1 MVSIDIG
8 VTAGCVGCLRA
19 GEHSVLM
26 HPTSQASV
34 RNRSGM
40 RPNLPA
46 HVARSW
52 AATQTVCNCET
63 AKLSYTNDTSSTNCP
78 HSHDVVPARSRR
90 MQMRFATVACA
101 LALLVLWTSTATAGT
116 PHVFKHD
123 QFSEDLSS
131 AASQISGIPLPTQP
145 GFAKGEAFGQMY
157 HPTAGMYPVKLT
169 AVELFLAAPP
179 NMADG
184 AAHADI
190 EVWFHDGS
198 TPDPGKA
205 TPDFVLSTT
214 DVFDPIS
221 GKDGM
226 PLQGNTALAFE
237 FNWDDNE
244 GHPPMLYEGSFT
256 IMVRFKETPKDMQAE
271 WGTYQCTEMANL
283 GMCGC
288 QEVGTINDQ
297 ATSSKANLLHIIYPP
312 GNCAGAPNK
321 WIYTEDVGVTGDFI
335 MRARA
340 EVTGGGCEP
349 QCGENS
355 CGSDGCDGTCGA
367 CESGYICVQGVCE
380 EAGPCVPKCDG
391 KDCGDDG
398 CDGVCGLCDADWVCV
413 AGLCEEE
420 GGPCVPKCDDKDC
433 GDDGC
438 DGACGICDDG
448 WVCVQG
454 VCEEESG
461 PCVPDCDGKD
471 CGDDGCDG
479 VCGLCDADWVCVA
492 GLCEEE
498 GGPCVPKCDDKD
510 CGDDGCDGACGI
522 CDDGWVCV
530 QGVCEEESGP
540 CVPDCD
546 GKDCGDDGCEGICGQ
561 CSEEET
567 CEEGVCKAKDI
578 VEPGG
583 ITIEDMSPSWG
594 YSDTETDV
602 AITGSGFVPGAT
614 VMLGGTYLGKVQVP
628 SAQLI
633 TASVPAEMEPGLY
646 KLVVMNSDQ
655 STESLADAFEVKERI
670 IEELGDADGCNA
682 GVHGSWPSLV
692 LLALFG
698 LAALA
703 LRRKSTCER

>member
-1 MVSIDIG
+1 
-8 VTAGCVGCLRA
+8 
-19 GEHSVLM
+19 
-26 HPTSQASV
+26 
-34 RNRSGM
+34 
-40 RPNLPA
+40 
-46 HVARSW
+46 
-52 AATQTVCNCET
+52 
-63 AKLSYTNDTSSTNCP
+63 
-78 HSHDVVPARSRR
+78 
-90 MQMRFATVACA
+90 MRFATVACA

-471 CGDDGCDG
+471 CGDDGC
-479 VCGLCDADWVCVA
+479 
-492 GLCEEE
+492 
-498 GGPCVPKCDDKD
+498 
-510 CGDDGCDGACGI
+510 
-522 CDDGWVCV
+522 
-530 QGVCEEESGP
+530 
-540 CVPDCD
+540 
-546 GKDCGDDGCEGICGQ
+546 EGICGQ